1 MNRMVLTL
9 ILTALS
15 VLSGFAQSNG
25 EYRMSVVDSML
36 QVAINSDPA
45 TMERMENEGYDFY
58 LKKIDAVYD
67 QLKSEFLATQVLGF
81 FQYPGC
87 HDMTKMVQPYLDR
100 ITVDSLK
107 QKVEAALA
115 KHKQDYGHV
124 FPGQPAPDFTFK
136 NEKGKLFHLS
146 DLRGKL
152 LFVDIWG
159 TWCVPCIEEIPYLN
173 KLQEKYKKNKNVH
186 IMSIA
191 CDKESARPKWLAF
204 LKKHKEMN
212 WAQYQVT
219 TEGNKILDDVY
230 FVYGIPRFMI
240 IDKDGIIIDSEAH
253 RPSFADFDTYFE
265 KIVNS
270 H

>member
-1 MNRMVLTL
+1 MVLTL
-9 ILTALS
+9 VLTALS

-45 TMERMENEGYDFY
+45 TMERMENEGYDYY

-240 IDKDGIIIDSEAH
+240 INKDGIIIDSEAQ

>member
-1 MNRMVLTL
+1 MVLTL

-159 TWCVPCIEEIPYLN
+159 TWCVPCIEEI
-173 KLQEKYKKNKNVH
+173 H
-186 IMSIA
+186 
-191 CDKESARPKWLAF
+191 
-204 LKKHKEMN
+204 
-212 WAQYQVT
+212 
-219 TEGNKILDDVY
+219 
-230 FVYGIPRFMI
+230 
-240 IDKDGIIIDSEAH
+240 H
-253 RPSFADFDTYFE
+253 R
-265 KIVNS
+265 
-270 H
+270 

>member
-1 MNRMVLTL
+1 MVLTL

-67 QLKSEFLATQVLGF
+67 QLKSEYLATQVLGF

-186 IMSIA
+186 IMSI
-191 CDKESARPKWLAF
+191 

-240 IDKDGIIIDSEAH
+240 IDKDGIIIDSEAQ